1 MRVQGWRN
9 ILADYVA
16 GAARAPYQP
25 GIADCALFA
34 AGAVDAITGSD
45 HRRVWAGRYRC
56 VTGGRRLVR
65 AAGHADLVALVAS
78 SFAEVPVAYARPGD
92 LAALAGSDGP
102 ALGVVQGEGIYV
114 LTPAGLATVPLLTAL
129 RAFRVG

>member
-1 MRVQGWRN
+1 MRVQGWRS

-16 GAARAPYQP
+16 GAAGAPYQP
-25 GIADCALFA
+25 GTADCALFA

-56 VTGGRRLVR
+56 VTGGQRILRR
-65 AAGHADLVALVAS
+65 AGHADVAALVA
-78 SFAEVPVAYARPGD
+78 AHLPEVPVAYARPGD
-92 LAALAGSDGP
+92 LVVLSGTDGL

-129 RAFRVG
+129 RAFRVS

>member
-1 MRVQGWRN
+1 MRVRGWRN
-9 ILADYVA
+9 RLAAHVA
-16 GAARAPYQP
+16 AAAREGYRP
-25 GIADCALFA
+25 GAVDCALFA

-45 HRRVWAGRYRC
+45 HRAAWKGRYRSLSS
-56 VTGGRRLVR
+56 GRRLVR

-78 SFAEVPVAYARPGD
+78 SLSEVPVAYARPGD
-92 LAALAGSDGP
+92 LAALAGADGP

-114 LTPAGLATVPLLTAL
+114 LTPGGLATVPLLTAL